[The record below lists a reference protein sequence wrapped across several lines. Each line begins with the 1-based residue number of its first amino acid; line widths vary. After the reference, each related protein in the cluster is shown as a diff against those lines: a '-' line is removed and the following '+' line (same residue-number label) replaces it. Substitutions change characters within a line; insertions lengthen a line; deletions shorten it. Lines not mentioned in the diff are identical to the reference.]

1 MAVNL
6 QNVSE
11 LLAQRDDAAIEKLIE
26 VYRPLLKAM
35 ADRDLDKHLRCKID
49 ASDIVQDAC
58 GDVARN
64 FATIEATNR
73 FQFVCYLTTVLK
85 HKITDVQRKFLRSQK
100 SNMFRERPL
109 SILGNNIDA
118 QSTSPDTNPLDRLLS
133 EENCHR
139 LHVAVERLPVELQRL
154 LRWRFRK
161 GMTYKQIGER
171 LQRSENDV
179 RMLIT
184 RCLARVKSDV
194 FPNGWSV

>member
-1 MAVNL
+1 
-6 QNVSE
+6 
-11 LLAQRDDAAIEKLIE
+11 
-26 VYRPLLKAM
+26 
-35 ADRDLDKHLRCKID
+35 
-49 ASDIVQDAC
+49 
-58 GDVARN
+58 
-64 FATIEATNR
+64 
-73 FQFVCYLTTVLK
+73 
-85 HKITDVQRKFLRSQK
+85 
-100 SNMFRERPL
+100 MFRERPL